1 MNIKFQYIFL
11 AIFAGFLATSCKEET
26 VELYNSS
33 DGVYFNYGNK
43 DALQA
48 IVNFADSILTSPT
61 EISVPVKLK
70 LMGRAS
76 DKQRTVVLKS
86 RAVQGVA
93 EAMVTCPEVVFEPNE
108 ILKDVIVKVARP
120 SILDSTFQAQVY
132 ISDVEGNNQIGPGLK
147 NFTSFT
153 IYAKEEYTKPMQWEG
168 MASSYL
174 GEWSMA
180 KQILLVHISKNN
192 KFYTTND
199 YNKFVQWN

>member
-43 DALQA
+43 DALRA
-48 IVNFADSILTSPT
+48 IVNFADSILTAPT
-61 EISVPVKLK
+61 EISIPVKLK

-132 ISDVEGNNQIGPGLK
+132 ISDVEGTSVRIT
-147 NFTSFT
+147 NFIQQTIITSLFNGT
-153 IYAKEEYTKPMQWEG
+153 Y
-168 MASSYL
+168 
-174 GEWSMA
+174 
-180 KQILLVHISKNN
+180 KQ
-192 KFYTTND
+192 
-199 YNKFVQWN
+199 